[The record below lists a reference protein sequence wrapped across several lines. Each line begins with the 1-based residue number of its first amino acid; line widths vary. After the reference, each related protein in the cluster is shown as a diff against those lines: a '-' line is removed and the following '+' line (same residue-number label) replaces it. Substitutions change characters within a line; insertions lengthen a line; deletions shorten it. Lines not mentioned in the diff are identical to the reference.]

1 MNTPAFNA
9 EMAGALSAA
18 TDALLGERCDAGH
31 WVGELCSSALSTATA
46 VIALTRLSSGAQQ
59 DADAL
64 LVDHALRWLVDTQN
78 ADGGWG
84 DTVRSRSNVSTTA
97 LVWAAIAAAAADDR
111 FPSAVAKA
119 EQWLQR
125 VCRNSAPDWRR
136 SLAQTI
142 RERYGKDRTFS
153 VPILMACTIS
163 GRMGADGWTEIP
175 RLPFELS
182 VLPHQLFGALQL
194 PVVSYALPAL
204 IAIGRVIHRFS
215 PSKNAALR
223 WIRDCAE
230 DKAMEV
236 LERIQPANG
245 GFLEATPLT
254 SFVLMSLAAMGEDR
268 CLVAERCARFLRASV
283 RKDGS
288 WPIDTN
294 LSTWVTTLSIGALAR
309 QPGLIDADHSARL
322 KDWLLG
328 QQYLMEH
335 PYTHA
340 APGGWAWTDLPGGVP
355 DADDTAGALLALLAL
370 GPVDAA
376 TKLAAE
382 RGLRWLLGLQNR
394 DGGMPTFCRG
404 WGALPFDRSGA
415 DLTAHAL
422 RAWSA
427 WLPHVDEVLGTELR
441 RAIARG
447 VRYLQSVQRPGGE
460 WVPLWF
466 GNEGVLGEENPVYGT
481 ARVLAALRELG
492 SRGFAVNHDCL
503 QRAEKAMVGFQ
514 LPDGGWSGGYAGPRD
529 AAGVVGAGLV
539 SSIEE
544 TALAVESLLGS
555 NEVAA
560 IKAGVAWLLSA
571 AERRAWS
578 EPCPIGFYFAKL
590 WYFERLYPLVFIVS
604 ALGAASTA
612 STGDADPNAAAA
624 IRHS

>member
-1 MNTPAFNA
+1 MKTPGPNA
-9 EMAGALSAA
+9 EMAKALSAA
-18 TDALLGERCDAGH
+18 TEALLREQCQAGH
-31 WVGELCSSALSTATA
+31 WEGELCSSALSTATA
-46 VIALTRLSSGAQQ
+46 VIALTRLSPGAAQ
-59 DADAL
+59 DEDARL
-64 LVDHALRWLVDTQN
+64 LHDALRWLVDTQN

-84 DTVRSRSNVSTTA
+84 DTVRSMSNVSTTA
-97 LVWAAIAAAAADDR
+97 LVWAAIAAAAADEQ
-111 FPSAVAKA
+111 FPNAVANA

-125 VCRNSAPDWRR
+125 ACRSSAPDWRKA
-136 SLAQTI
+136 LAQTI

-153 VPILMACTIS
+153 VPILMACTLS
-163 GRMGADGWTEIP
+163 GRLGADGWTEIP

-204 IAIGRVIHRFS
+204 IAIGRVIHCFS
-215 PSKNAALR
+215 PSKNPVLR
-223 WIRDCAE
+223 WIRNCVE
-230 DKAMEV
+230 HKAMKV
-236 LERIQPANG
+236 LEDIQPANG

-268 CLVAERCARFLRASV
+268 CVVAERCARFLRASV

-294 LSTWVTTLSIGALAR
+294 LSTWVTTLSIGALTR
-309 QPGLIDADHSARL
+309 QPGVIDVDHAAHL
-322 KDWLLG
+322 KEWLLG
-328 QQYLMEH
+328 QQYLTEH

-370 GPVDAA
+370 GPLDAA

-422 RAWSA
+422 RAWSR
-427 WLPHVDEVLGTELR
+427 WLPYVDDLLGEELR
-441 RAIARG
+441 RAVARG
-447 VRYLQSVQRPGGE
+447 VRYLELVQRPGGD

-481 ARVLAALRELG
+481 ARVLAVLRELG
-492 SRGFAVNHDCL
+492 DSGFAVNHECL
-503 QRAEKAMVGFQ
+503 RRAEQAMVGFQ
-514 LPDGGWSGGYAGPRD
+514 LADGGWSGGFAGPRN
-529 AAGVVGAGLV
+529 AAGAGLV

-544 TALAVESLLGS
+544 TALAVESLLES
-555 NEVAA
+555 NEIATV
-560 IKAGVAWLLSA
+560 KAGVEWLVRAATQRGWSA
-571 AERRAWS
+571 PS
-578 EPCPIGFYFAKL
+578 PIGFYFAKL
-590 WYFERLYPLVFIVS
+590 WYFERLYPLVFLVS
-604 ALGAASTA
+604 ALGAAS
-612 STGDADPNAAAA
+612 AAAA
-624 IRHS
+624 APNSDAAIQHS

>member
-1 MNTPAFNA
+1 MNTPASNA
-9 EMAGALSAA
+9 QTAAALSAA
-18 TDALLGERCDAGH
+18 TDALLRERCDAGY
-31 WVGELCSSALSTATA
+31 WEGELCSSALSTATA
-46 VIALTRLSSGAQQ
+46 VIALTRLSSGAAQNG
-59 DADAL
+59 DPL
-64 LVDHALRWLVDTQN
+64 LVDHALRWLLNNQN

-84 DTVRSRSNVSTTA
+84 DTVRSMSNVSTTA
-97 LVWAAIAAAAADDR
+97 LVWAAISAAGADDR
-111 FPSAVAKA
+111 FPDPVAKA

-125 VCRNSAPDWRR
+125 ACRNSAPDWRR
-136 SLAQTI
+136 ALAQTI

-153 VPILMACTIS
+153 VPILMACTLS
-163 GRMGADGWTEIP
+163 GRMGADGWSEIP

-182 VLPHQLFGALQL
+182 VLPHQFFGALQL

-204 IAIGRVIHRFS
+204 IAIGRLIHRFS

-236 LERIQPANG
+236 LERIQPDNG

-254 SFVLMSLAAMGEDR
+254 SFVLMSLAALGEDR
-268 CLVAERCARFLRASV
+268 CVVAGRCARFLRASV
-283 RKDGS
+283 RSDGS

-309 QPGLIDADHSARL
+309 QPGGIDAGHAARL
-322 KDWLLG
+322 KEWLLG
-328 QQYLMEH
+328 QQYLKEH

-370 GPVDAA
+370 GPVDDD
-376 TKLAAE
+376 TQLAAK

-427 WLPHVDEVLGTELR
+427 WLPHVDEVLEAELR

-447 VRYLQSVQRPGGE
+447 VRYLESVQRPGGE

-466 GNEGVLGEENPVYGT
+466 GNERVMAEENPVYGT
-481 ARVLAALRELG
+481 ARVLAALRALED
-492 SRGFAVNHDCL
+492 RGIAVNRDCL
-503 QRAEKAMVGFQ
+503 RRAEKAMAGFQ
-514 LPDGGWSGGYAGPRD
+514 LPDGGWSGGGAGSRD
-529 AAGVVGAGLV
+529 AAAAGLV
-539 SSIEE
+539 PSIEE

-555 NEVAA
+555 TENAA
-560 IKAGVAWLLSA
+560 VKTGVAWLVSA
-571 AERRAWS
+571 ATRRGWETPS
-578 EPCPIGFYFAKL
+578 PIGFYFAKL
-590 WYFERLYPLVFIVS
+590 WYFERLYPLVFMVS
-604 ALGAASTA
+604 ALGAACAGSDSSAA
-612 STGDADPNAAAA
+612 SK
-624 IRHS
+624 HS

>member
-1 MNTPAFNA
+1 MA
-9 EMAGALSAA
+9 EALSAA

-46 VIALTRLSSGAQQ
+46 VIALTRLSPSAQQ
-59 DADAL
+59 DADPL
-64 LVDHALRWLVDTQN
+64 LVDHALRWLVDAQN

-119 EQWLQR
+119 QQWLQR

-153 VPILMACTIS
+153 VPILMACTLT

-204 IAIGRVIHRFS
+204 IAIGRVIHSFS
-215 PSKNAALR
+215 PSKNAVLR

-254 SFVLMSLAAMGEDR
+254 SFVLMSLAAMGEDG

-382 RGLRWLLGLQNR
+382 RGLQWLLGLQNR

-427 WLPHVDEVLGTELR
+427 WLPLVDEVLGAELR
-441 RAIARG
+441 RAIERG
-447 VRYLQSVQRPGGE
+447 VRYLESVQRPGGE

-503 QRAEKAMVGFQ
+503 QRAEKAMVAFQ
-514 LPDGGWSGGYAGPRD
+514 LPDGGWSGGYAGPCD
-529 AAGVVGAGLV
+529 AAGVAGAGLV

-544 TALAVESLLGS
+544 TALAVDSLLGS

-560 IKAGVAWLLSA
+560 IKAGVDWLLSA

-578 EPCPIGFYFAKL
+578 EPSPIGFYFAKL

-612 STGDADPNAAAA
+612 SATDADPNAAAA
-624 IRHS
+624 IRRS

>member
-1 MNTPAFNA
+1 VNTPASNA
-9 EMAGALSAA
+9 EIEGALVAA
-18 TDALLGERCDAGH
+18 TDALLRERCDAGH

-46 VIALTRLSSGAQQ
+46 VIALTRLSPGAEQS
-59 DADAL
+59 ADAL

-125 VCRNSAPDWRR
+125 ACRSSAPDWRR

-163 GRMGADGWTEIP
+163 GRLGADGWSEIP

-182 VLPHQLFGALQL
+182 VLPHQFFGALQL

-215 PSKNAALR
+215 PSKNPVLR

-236 LERIQPANG
+236 LERIQPENG

-268 CLVAERCARFLRASV
+268 CVVAERCARFLRASV
-283 RKDGS
+283 RQDGS

-309 QPGLIDADHSARL
+309 QPGLIDADHAARL
-322 KDWLLG
+322 KGWLLG
-328 QQYLMEH
+328 QQYLKEH

-370 GPVDAA
+370 GPVDAT

-394 DGGMPTFCRG
+394 DGGIPTFCRG

-427 WLPHVDEVLGTELR
+427 WLPHVGDALDAELR
-441 RAIARG
+441 RAVARG
-447 VRYLQSVQRPGGE
+447 VRYLESVQRPGGE

-481 ARVLAALRELG
+481 ARVLVALRELAD
-492 SRGFAVNHDCL
+492 RGFAVNHDCL

-514 LPDGGWSGGYAGPRD
+514 LADGGWCGGFAASRDTAG
-529 AAGVVGAGLV
+529 AAGAGLV

-560 IKAGVAWLLSA
+560 IKTGVAWLVSA
-571 AERRAWS
+571 AERRGWR
-578 EPCPIGFYFAKL
+578 EPSPIGFYFAKL

-612 STGDADPNAAAA
+612 NAADADPNADAA

>member
-46 VIALTRLSSGAQQ
+46 VIALTRLSRGAQQ

-64 LVDHALRWLVDTQN
+64 LVDQALRWLVDTQN

-163 GRMGADGWTEIP
+163 GRMGADGWSEIP

-215 PSKNAALR
+215 PSKNAVLR

-254 SFVLMSLAAMGEDR
+254 SFVLMSLAAMGEDG

-309 QPGLIDADHSARL
+309 QPGLIDADHSAHL

-514 LPDGGWSGGYAGPRD
+514 LPDGGWSGGSAGPCD
-529 AAGVVGAGLV
+529 VVGVAEARLV

-544 TALAVESLLGS
+544 TALAVDSLLGS

-560 IKAGVAWLLSA
+560 IKAGVDWLLSA
-571 AERRAWS
+571 AQRRAWS
-578 EPCPIGFYFAKL
+578 EPSPIGFYFAKL
-590 WYFERLYPLVFIVS
+590 WYFERLYPLVFMVS

-612 STGDADPNAAAA
+612 STGDADLNAAAA